1 MSWAESLADYELPPV
16 FVTPALNACRL
27 FNTACD
33 RMFYDVPT
41 LSRALLDHGDEILAS
56 DPGNA
61 PTPRDA
67 VNLSA
72 DTDPEGSLLV
82 IDPTTPPYV
91 TAWKDVTAF
100 IASQKAAAEPIT
112 VATITGVGSSA
123 LGSAALAWNVATG
136 LKTPVLAIVPGYGVA
151 DAMLQALGGWFGFGL
166 YDVLHAKSHLQDFLA
181 LTQPRTA
188 AIGRRLSASA
198 PGHKTLNGAPVF
210 RTGCGSSD
218 VLHALMEALPSIN
231 RVVGHSK
238 GALSISNALHALP
251 AGRLEGVEVVTL
263 GCPIAEDPPAATYRQ
278 FLGRFDALGALNAWG
293 NLPTAWL
300 NTDHSTNTTFPLSMR
315 AEALVA

>member
-41 LSRALLDHGDEILAS
+41 LSQALLDHGDEILAS
-56 DPGNA
+56 
-61 PTPRDA
+61 
-67 VNLSA
+67 
-72 DTDPEGSLLV
+72 
-82 IDPTTPPYV
+82 
-91 TAWKDVTAF
+91 
-100 IASQKAAAEPIT
+100 
-112 VATITGVGSSA
+112 
-123 LGSAALAWNVATG
+123 
-136 LKTPVLAIVPGYGVA
+136 VPGYGVA

-166 YDVLHAKSHLQDFLA
+166 YDVLHAKSHLQDLLA

-198 PGHKTLNGAPVF
+198 PGHRTLNGAPVF

-300 NTDHSTNTTFPLSMR
+300 NTDHSTNTTFPLSMH
-315 AEALVA
+315 AEALVG